1 MPEQQEHNDK
11 KKTTTEKI
19 WDSTRKTLH
28 KAGFQAGKYRR
39 LVQKKVDLATV
50 HRKIAA
56 AHSDLGKEIDELR
69 EHATGNVLEA
79 QRVQKLLDLL
89 DELKTEAAELE
100 ADIEKI
106 KQEEPPEEETGQ
118 ETDQS

>member
-1 MPEQQEHNDK
+1 MPEQQEQNDK
-11 KKTTTEKI
+11 KRTTTEKI
-19 WDSTRKTLH
+19 WDSTRKTFH
-28 KAGFQAGKYRR
+28 MAGFQAGKYRR

-79 QRVQKLLDLL
+79 QKVKNLLTRL

-100 ADIEKI
+100 AQIEGI
-106 KQEEPPEEETGQ
+106 KQEEAPEEET
-118 ETDQS
+118 DQGPDQA